1 MNRFIING
9 REKAVVSFDEYVI
22 EKRQPLVAEV
32 NGRIAF
38 REGISKREVASFPV
52 SHFESAHATLSWIVV
67 LCCKDWFT
75 IRHLRLFLKLLG
87 VGLPTVEGIC
97 DPSRPACTLLDEPKP
112 KGGSA

>member
-1 MNRFIING
+1 MKRFIING
-9 REKAVVSFDEYVI
+9 REKAVVSLDEYII

-38 REGISKREVASFPV
+38 FDSISKREVASFPW
-52 SHFESAHATLSWIVV
+52 SHFESAHATLSWIFF
-67 LCCKDWFT
+67 LCYKDWFT
-75 IRHLRLFLKLLG
+75 NRHLLPFLKLLS

-97 DPSRPACTLLDEPKP
+97 DPARTACTLLDDPKP